1 MEHQTAKTFLSKLV
15 RPSAFVIILIKLVVL
30 IWVQTNILNSTDNL
44 VKQQFV
50 ILQTLNEQLTA
61 LQQRKPQT
69 EGKPSTA
76 PQQKTD
82 LRVSDHPKLE
92 AHIKRIENEAGVTL
106 RDVTDHILRDE
117 GHKAEPYPD
126 TTGIA
131 IGVGRNLSTL
141 GISTLELRLINPK
154 FSLSEHLEKV
164 AVGDNRVYIE
174 DIDTA
179 KQILN
184 TPLTEAHIAL
194 LLLSDLKRVAGEAES
209 IFQGTWVALD
219 APRKE
224 SIVDVLFN
232 LGQTRFMTFKKFIG
246 NIKKGDYE
254 AAANELLLSL
264 AAEQNPVRYRRN
276 AKVIRT
282 GDRKYFELE

>member
-1 MEHQTAKTFLSKLV
+1 MEHQTPKTFLSKLV
-15 RPSAFVIILIKLVVL
+15 RHGTFIIILIKLVVL
-30 IWVQTNILNSTDNL
+30 IWVQTNILNRTDSL

-61 LQQRKPQT
+61 LQNRYET
-69 EGKPSTA
+69 GGFSTPSQ
-76 PQQKTD
+76 PKTD
-82 LRVSDHPKLE
+82 VRVSDHPQLE
-92 AHIKRIENEAGVTL
+92 ARIQRIENEAGVTL

-131 IGVGRNLSTL
+131 IGAGRNLSTL
-141 GISTLELRLINPK
+141 GISIAELRLINPK
-154 FSLSEHLEKV
+154 FSIAEHLEKV
-164 AVGDNRVYIE
+164 VVGDNRVYID

-179 KQILN
+179 REILN
-184 TPLTEAHIAL
+184 TPLTEAHIAV

-209 IFQGTWVALD
+209 IFQGTWQTLD

-246 NIKKGDYE
+246 AIKKADYE